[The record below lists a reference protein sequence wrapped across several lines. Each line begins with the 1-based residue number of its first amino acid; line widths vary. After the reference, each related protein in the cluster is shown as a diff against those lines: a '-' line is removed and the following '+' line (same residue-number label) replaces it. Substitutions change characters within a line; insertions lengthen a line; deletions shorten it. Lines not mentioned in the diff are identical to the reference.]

1 MNLYPIMRE
10 SYHYLTYSLGMQTSQ
25 ITLLLIGIVL
35 GVFGAFLFLAMRP
48 RKKVAQTKPQNAV
61 MQGVNEI
68 LDVLGPSALIVNGAN
83 YVLRATTA
91 AIALGLVDGR
101 TLGHKR
107 LSALA
112 EKARE
117 TQEVLSIEAALPT
130 GRKDSKLFVT
140 ARAKSL
146 GDGNVLL
153 IVEDR
158 TESHRLDEM
167 RKDFMANISHELKTP
182 IGAVGLLSEAM
193 ENSLDQPELLPKLV
207 KNIRKESKRLS
218 SLVQDI
224 IQLSRIQGVSRV
236 ATSKQ
241 INLVDV
247 VKEAIDRNSWR
258 SEKHEVNIEFET
270 EKPVISS
277 VGDAEMLT
285 VAVKNLIENA
295 IIYSNPGATVAV
307 VLETNDN
314 LVEIRV
320 KDSGIGIAKE
330 DLTRIFE
337 RFYRVDQSRSRE
349 TGGTGLGLSIVKHAA
364 LTHQGD
370 VHLFSKPG
378 IGSTFT
384 LRLPAVDKKVL
395 KLTKRKADLG

>member
-1 MNLYPIMRE
+1 
-10 SYHYLTYSLGMQTSQ
+10 
-25 ITLLLIGIVL
+25 
-35 GVFGAFLFLAMRP
+35 
-48 RKKVAQTKPQNAV
+48 
-61 MQGVNEI
+61 
-68 LDVLGPSALIVNGAN
+68 
-83 YVLRATTA
+83 
-91 AIALGLVDGR
+91 
-101 TLGHKR
+101 
-107 LSALA
+107 
-112 EKARE
+112 
-117 TQEVLSIEAALPT
+117 
-130 GRKDSKLFVT
+130 
-140 ARAKSL
+140 
-146 GDGNVLL
+146 
-153 IVEDR
+153 
-158 TESHRLDEM
+158 M

-193 ENSLDQPELLPKLV
+193 ENSLDQPDLLPKLV

-258 SEKHEVNIEFET
+258 SEKHEVTIEFET
-270 EKPVISS
+270 EKPRIEAI
-277 VGDAEMLT
+277 GDAEMLT

-295 IIYSNPGATVAV
+295 IIYSNAGATVAV
-307 VLETNDN
+307 VLDTKDGQ
-314 LVEIRV
+314 VDIRV

-330 DLTRIFE
+330 DLSRIFE

-364 LTHQGD
+364 ITHQGD
-370 VHLFSKPG
+370 VQLFSKPG